1 MRRILTCWALVA
13 LTLLGAC
20 QKHGTGAD
28 PVQAEDFVM
37 GADISWVTWMEAAGF
52 KFYNAAGQERECTAL
67 LREIGGDA
75 VRLRVWVNPADG
87 WCGKDDVVVKA
98 KRAQALG
105 LKVMVD
111 FHYSDSWADP
121 GKQPV
126 PEAWKA
132 MGPEAMAQAL
142 AAHTRE
148 VLQALKDAGV
158 NVTWVQVGNE
168 TTNGMLWESGRV
180 AGTSAGEFV
189 RYFHAGR
196 EAVKAVYPE
205 AQVILHLDNGWD
217 LDTLNWFL
225 TLMQGK
231 GLQYDVLG
239 LSLYPSYREDGAYP
253 DWTPKTAR
261 FVDNLPVLYRN
272 YGKPVILVEFGMPAA
287 EPDKARAALDYILL
301 HTRDY
306 RYFQGIF
313 YWEPEAEARR
323 IGYPYGAFADGKP
336 TAALDPFGK

>member
-1 MRRILTCWALVA
+1 MRRILTCWALAA

-20 QKHGTGAD
+20 QKHGAGAD

-52 KFYNAAGQERECTAL
+52 KFFNAAGQERECTAL

-126 PEAWKA
+126 PEAWKT

-158 NVTWVQVGNE
+158 DSSDLYGDGDHDGTRR
-168 TTNGMLWESGRV
+168 SGR
-180 AGTSAGEFV
+180 GRCR
-189 RYFHAGR
+189 RYGKRRTHRRDHFIRTDPAGR
-196 EAVKAVYPE
+196 
-205 AQVILHLDNGWD
+205 
-217 LDTLNWFL
+217 
-225 TLMQGK
+225 
-231 GLQYDVLG
+231 
-239 LSLYPSYREDGAYP
+239 
-253 DWTPKTAR
+253 
-261 FVDNLPVLYRN
+261 
-272 YGKPVILVEFGMPAA
+272 
-287 EPDKARAALDYILL
+287 
-301 HTRDY
+301 
-306 RYFQGIF
+306 
-313 YWEPEAEARR
+313 
-323 IGYPYGAFADGKP
+323 
-336 TAALDPFGK
+336 